1 MTKEAIEGLVVV
13 IWASLMLLF
22 LLAAAIIPAVHNAW
36 YSDRFC
42 PPELFTDIYMN
53 RMWSIGLSLLI
64 WPVALPAAIAG
75 GLVWGLVYGIP
86 YVLILGVKKAIAIY
100 EYERDR
106 HVRHT
111 R

>member
-1 MTKEAIEGLVVV
+1 MTKEAIAGLVVV

-64 WPVALPAAIAG
+64 WPCCASCSYSGRFGLGAG
-75 GLVWGLVYGIP
+75 LWHPICINSWG
-86 YVLILGVKKAIAIY
+86 
-100 EYERDR
+100 
-106 HVRHT
+106 
-111 R
+111 